1 MANFK
6 LTQTQKKELKDFNWR
21 ELKDFYRINIFSD
34 DPGFTDIISILGLDA
49 EDLPDGISLGVV
61 SFKKLEQ

>member
-34 DPGFTDIISILGLDA
+34 APGFTDIISILGLDA

-61 SFKKLEQ
+61 SFKKLEH

>member
-61 SFKKLEQ
+61 SFKKLEH